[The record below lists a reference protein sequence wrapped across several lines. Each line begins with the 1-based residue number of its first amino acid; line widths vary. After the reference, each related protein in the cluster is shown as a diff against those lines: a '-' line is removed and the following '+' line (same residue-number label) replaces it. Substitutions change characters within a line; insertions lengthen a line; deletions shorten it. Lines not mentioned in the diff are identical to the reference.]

1 MVQMIFCVEDDDAIR
16 ELMMYTLQSA
26 GFEARGFTGG
36 DGFLKPCRRRNR
48 SLSCWTLCC
57 PGRMAYPF

>member
-36 DGFLKPCRRRNR
+36 DGFFEALQEKKP
-48 SLSCWTLCC
+48 
-57 PGRMAYPF
+57 

>member
-36 DGFLKPCRRRNR
+36 DGFFEALQEKKPE
-48 SLSCWTLCC
+48 LVMLDIMQQ
-57 PGRMAYPF
+57 G